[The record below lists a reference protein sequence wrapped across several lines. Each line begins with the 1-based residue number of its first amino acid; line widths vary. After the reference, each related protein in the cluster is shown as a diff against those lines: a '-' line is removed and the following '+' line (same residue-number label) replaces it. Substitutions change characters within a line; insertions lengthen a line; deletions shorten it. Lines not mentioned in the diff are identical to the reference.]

1 MVFEQ
6 TMFKFVRVAA
16 KGAVAGCVAILLARL
31 HKGESVREKLLAA
44 FGQLAREARAAR
56 KRVIKENL
64 RFESVDAGDRQRRS
78 IFGHQFTRLDFQK
91 GARRLCQ
98 RFAESSKRDVGWVAP
113 RLQLHGCRTAQRE
126 KQSGKA

>member
-1 MVFEQ
+1 MAVEQ
-6 TMFKFVRVAA
+6 TMFKFVLEAA
-16 KGAVAGCVAILLARL
+16 KAAVAGCVAILLARL
-31 HKGESVREKLLAA
+31 HQGESVREKLLAA

-78 IFGHQFTRLDFQK
+78 IFGHQFHRLDFQH

-98 RFAESSKRDVGWVAP
+98 RFAESSSSERHTSELLSLKRI
-113 RLQLHGCRTAQRE
+113 
-126 KQSGKA
+126 